1 MPTYLVLPLPF
12 LPVTLSNDELN
23 NECFEEPAPTEQKT
37 MKNAE
42 KKRRGKNQ
50 MKPWAGGNKTR

>member
-42 KKRRGKNQ
+42 KAEGK
-50 MKPWAGGNKTR
+50 KTR